1 MAERVLFQ
9 DVFPYDVPASLSD
22 LAGPRVGVLVL
33 PHSIHWGPD
42 RAVDLDS
49 DAGRSKAY
57 RAIVREGTRAQ
68 QEALLNAD
76 VLRELW
82 NDLRLPARCRAVWE
96 ARFPKLAPP
105 APGGR

>member
-1 MAERVLFQ
+1 VAERVLFQ
-9 DVFPYDVPASLSD
+9 DVIPYDVPASLSD
-22 LAGPRVGVLVL
+22 LAGPSVGRLVL

-42 RAVDLDS
+42 REVDLDS
-49 DAGRSKAY
+49 HSGRSKAY
-57 RAIVREGTRAQ
+57 RAIVREGTLAQ

-96 ARFPKLAPP
+96 ARFPELAD
-105 APGGR
+105 G

>member
-9 DVFPYDVPASLSD
+9 DVVPYDGPSSLSD
-22 LAGPRVGVLVL
+22 LAGPSAGTLVL

-49 DAGRSKAY
+49 YSGRSKAY
-57 RAIVREGTRAQ
+57 RAIMREGSRAQ

-82 NDLRLPARCRAVWE
+82 NDLRLPARCRAAWE
-96 ARFPKLAPP
+96 ARFPELA
-105 APGGR
+105 AG

>member
-9 DVFPYDVPASLSD
+9 DVFPYAVPTSLSD
-22 LAGPRVGVLVL
+22 LGGPSVGTLVL

-42 RAVDLDS
+42 RAVELDS
-49 DAGRSKAY
+49 FAGRSKAY

-76 VLRELW
+76 GLREVW
-82 NDLRLPARCRAVWE
+82 SDLRLPARCRALWE
-96 ARFPKLAPP
+96 ARFPELA
-105 APGGR
+105 AS